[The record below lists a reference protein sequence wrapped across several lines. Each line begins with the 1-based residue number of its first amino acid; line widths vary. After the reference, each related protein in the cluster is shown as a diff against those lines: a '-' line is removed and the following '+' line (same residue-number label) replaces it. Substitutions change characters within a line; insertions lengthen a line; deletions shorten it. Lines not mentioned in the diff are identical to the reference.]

1 MGGRSAPASF
11 AVAVLVAACWAA
23 GLAAEPAKPVTI
35 GYSAGLLADPFQA
48 IQADLT
54 IAMARKAGLKLLPV
68 TDANGNPARQVADI
82 RKLLAGGARGLL
94 AVPIDRDAI
103 VPALD
108 AAAARDVPVVAI
120 DTAPSAGK
128 VAMIV
133 RADDRRMAEDA
144 CHLIGRQLDG
154 EGAALSLPGYQG
166 SSAARDRAA
175 GFAQCLRSEYPAI
188 RLIEETTEGRT
199 AGIAAIVASAIAA
212 TPDLAAI
219 YVPSDAMMLPGVL
232 NGLKAANRLTPVGAP
247 RHIMLVSL
255 DGTPLALQR
264 IRAGYLDAAICE
276 PLDLYVTYGLRYLQA
291 ALKGESF
298 QPGPTDHDSRI
309 VDHKGSPMDL
319 LPAPIVT
326 RANASSPALWGNKIK
341 T

>member
-1 MGGRSAPASF
+1 MGGRFAPATF
-11 AVAVLVAACWAA
+11 AAAVLVAAGVVA

-54 IAMARKAGLKLLPV
+54 IAVARKAGLKLLPV
-68 TDANGNPARQVADI
+68 VDADGNAARQVADI

-144 CHLIGRQLDG
+144 CHLIGRQI
-154 EGAALSLPGYQG
+154 EGTGIVLSMPGNLAT
-166 SSAARDRAA
+166 SAGRDRAA
-175 GFAQCLRSEYPAI
+175 GFADCMRKDYPAVS
-188 RLIEETTEGRT
+188 LIEQPTDGKSDR
-199 AGIAAIVASAIAA
+199 AASIARSVALA

-219 YVPSDAMMLPGVL
+219 YVPSDAMLLPGVL
-232 NGLKAANRLTPVGAP
+232 NGLKAANRLTPIGAP

-264 IRAGYLDAAICE
+264 IRAGYLDAAISE

-291 ALKGESF
+291 ALNGESF

-309 VDHKGSPMDL
+309 VDHKGNPMDL